1 MAPSRSELA
10 RFLSAHGLRVR
21 GGFAPV
27 TADVL
32 PPLPDG
38 KAPAV
43 VWMVGQVGSEVW
55 PHFFGSSFFHD
66 GLPDPM
72 DRWSTSIGTAL
83 ARDLGGIALYP
94 SDGPPWFPFQQWA
107 RRAEPMRVSPLML
120 MVHPEFGLWHAYRF
134 ALVLPGVVAQDLV
147 ASAAWADLP
156 PDICQRCDGQP
167 CLTTC
172 PVQAFSVA
180 GYQVDTCASHLSQPQ
195 GQPCM
200 DGGCEAR
207 TACPIGAQYRYV
219 PQHAA
224 FHIAAFRAG
233 RPSGKV

>member
-10 RFLSAHGLRVR
+10 RTLAADGLRVR
-21 GGFAPV
+21 GGFAPGA
-27 TADVL
+27 ADGL

-38 KAPAV
+38 QAPAV
-43 VWMVGQVGSEVW
+43 VWMVGQVGSEAW
-55 PHFFGSSFFHD
+55 PHFSGSSFFRD
-66 GLPDPM
+66 RLPDPM
-72 DRWSTSIGTAL
+72 DRWSKSIGDAL
-83 ARDLGGIALYP
+83 ACDLRGIAIYP

-107 RRAEPMRVSPLML
+107 QRAEPVRASPLML
-120 MVHPEFGLWHAYRF
+120 MIHPEFGLWHAYRF
-134 ALVLPGVVAQDLV
+134 ALVLPGVVAQDL
-147 ASAAWADLP
+147 AANAAWGSVP

-180 GYQVDTCASHLSQPQ
+180 GYHVDACASHLRQPD

-200 DGGCEAR
+200 ESGCQAR
-207 TACPIGAQYRYV
+207 LACPMGAGYRYV

-224 FHIAAFRAG
+224 FHMAAFRAA
-233 RPSGKV
+233 RHSGKG